1 MLLFQLHDMI
11 KHNYEHGLYSQDYTS
26 KSNNSNPS
34 KIKDLKNLSDF
45 QMGKHQAYEDYQ
57 ISKNFRFYPK
67 LPFVLLNLI
76 SGNRM
81 QEVISFI
88 DGYNHEKHR
97 LKNKQSKIHK

>member
-11 KHNYEHGLYSQDYTS
+11 KHNYEHGLYSQDYTF

-45 QMGKHQAYEDYQ
+45 QMGNYQ
-57 ISKNFRFYPK
+57 ISKKFRFYPK

-88 DGYNHEKHR
+88 DGYNYEKHR
-97 LKNKQSKIHK
+97 LKNK

>member
-1 MLLFQLHDMI
+1 M
-11 KHNYEHGLYSQDYTS
+11 NTDYTS
-26 KSNNSNPS
+26 KSNDSNPS

-57 ISKNFRFYPK
+57 ISKKFRFYPK
-67 LPFVLLNLI
+67 LLFVLLNLI

-81 QEVISFI
+81 QEVTSFI
-88 DGYNHEKHR
+88 NGYNYEKHR

>member
-57 ISKNFRFYPK
+57 ISKKFRFYPK

-81 QEVISFI
+81 QEVIGFI
-88 DGYNHEKHR
+88 NGYNHEKHR
-97 LKNKQSKIHK
+97 LKNK